1 VVKKDG
7 RSNIKNRSIVV
18 TPRGFLKFSF
28 VKEREEV
35 VNIKIINLMKNLKN
49 FTNFVLRNLSENF
62 RFENE
67 EIEDMFI
74 D

>member
-1 VVKKDG
+1 
-7 RSNIKNRSIVV
+7 
-18 TPRGFLKFSF
+18 
-28 VKEREEV
+28 
-35 VNIKIINLMKNLKN
+35 MKNLKN